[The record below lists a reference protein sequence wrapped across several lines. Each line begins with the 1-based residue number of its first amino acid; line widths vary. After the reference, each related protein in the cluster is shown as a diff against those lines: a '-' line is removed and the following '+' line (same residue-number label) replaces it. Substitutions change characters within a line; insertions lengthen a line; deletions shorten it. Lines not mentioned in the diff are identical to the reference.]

1 MPELILTSNTTFEA
15 VDLINGAFSATTGLW
30 ASGNTGAY
38 SVVAISNSANT
49 AFGDYSYASGS
60 GTTANGTPSG
70 LAFAEGELTTVSGSY
85 GHAIGSG
92 TTAGGSAFAGG
103 INSVASR
110 PYSFCFGE
118 NNNTASIYTAIVG
131 GQQNSIVEDSTDASQ
146 HTAIFVGSGNTIR
159 NNEWA
164 FIGGGVSNTLE
175 SNVSGGGGVGY
186 NSILGGRGNTIYNE
200 DNGLFA
206 WNAIAGG
213 NDNQIS
219 DSAGCTILGGITGS
233 SVSGIGPNAIRTG
246 TTSSIVSSIGST
258 GQTLEHSLILA
269 GDRNEIKNTLNTA
282 SDAFSSK
289 DSAIIGGN
297 RNIIDSYGASLAFAG
312 AKHGVILGGA
322 RNRIQGG
329 ENNAI
334 IASFNSTVGYLDG
347 NPTTASDNSVMIA
360 SDDCV
365 IFGTTGDDN
374 NVMIGCNSSTI
385 SASTNTIMIASSRT
399 LTRPCGF
406 FGCTTPTDNQIIMG
420 YAAAGSAAYA
430 NKTVRFNMSNGQGL
444 LEDAINVGSPADYA
458 EYFEWNDGNASNED
472 RVGYFVSLVG
482 GKIEIGNSNIL
493 GIVSA
498 NPAVVG
504 DSASLQ
510 WKETY
515 LQDDF
520 DRIIYD
526 TYKVY
531 EVKISGKTDDTIYID
546 ENNNKYSYPPSPIDI
561 MGEFYDGDDSDKEFV
576 RTKTFPRMNPNFDKN
591 EEYIARKD
599 RKEWSP
605 IGLLGKLYV
614 KTSEQITG
622 NKVDVDANGMAI
634 NGSSYYVLEKTK
646 DYDGNYG
653 IVRVLF
659 KWL

>member
-1 MPELILTSNTTFEA
+1 
-15 VDLINGAFSATTGLW
+15 
-30 ASGNTGAY
+30 
-38 SVVAISNSANT
+38 
-49 AFGDYSYASGS
+49 
-60 GTTANGTPSG
+60 
-70 LAFAEGELTTVSGSY
+70 
-85 GHAIGSG
+85 
-92 TTAGGSAFAGG
+92 
-103 INSVASR
+103 
-110 PYSFCFGE
+110 
-118 NNNTASIYTAIVG
+118 
-131 GQQNSIVEDSTDASQ
+131 
-146 HTAIFVGSGNTIR
+146 
-159 NNEWA
+159 
-164 FIGGGVSNTLE
+164 
-175 SNVSGGGGVGY
+175 
-186 NSILGGRGNTIYNE
+186 
-200 DNGLFA
+200 
-206 WNAIAGG
+206 
-213 NDNQIS
+213 
-219 DSAGCTILGGITGS
+219 
-233 SVSGIGPNAIRTG
+233 
-246 TTSSIVSSIGST
+246 
-258 GQTLEHSLILA
+258 
-269 GDRNEIKNTLNTA
+269 
-282 SDAFSSK
+282 
-289 DSAIIGGN
+289 
-297 RNIIDSYGASLAFAG
+297 
-312 AKHGVILGGA
+312 
-322 RNRIQGG
+322 
-329 ENNAI
+329 
-334 IASFNSTVGYLDG
+334 
-347 NPTTASDNSVMIA
+347 MIA

-531 EVKISGKTDDTIYID
+531 EVKISGKTDATIYID